1 MTSENRVVFGP
12 GVTMS
17 TCDVKVIDDSEY
29 EDEEEFEIALADTS
43 ENARIGNIATARVV
57 IEGPNDASTVSLGN
71 VTFTVSEDIGINM
84 LWYTEIVWFLLINIY
99 IRYESQC

>member
-1 MTSENRVVFGP
+1 MANENRIIFGP

-43 ENARIGNIATARVV
+43 QNARIGNIAAAKVI

-71 VTFTVSEDIGINM
+71 ATFTVTEDTGM
-84 LWYTEIVWFLLINIY
+84 LFY
-99 IRYESQC
+99 IQNCST